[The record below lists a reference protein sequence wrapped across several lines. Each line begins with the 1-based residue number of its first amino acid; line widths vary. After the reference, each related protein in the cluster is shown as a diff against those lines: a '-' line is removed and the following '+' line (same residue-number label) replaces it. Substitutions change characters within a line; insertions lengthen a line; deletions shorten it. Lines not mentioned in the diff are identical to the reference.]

1 MTFAEHARRW
11 LREPLVHFL
20 IAGMAVFLFSAWRGE
35 DVDPESRR
43 ITIDEDQVSRLVA
56 AWEQTWQRPPT
67 QAEIDG
73 FIRDSIREEIYYRE
87 ARRLGL
93 DEDDTVIRRRL
104 RSKMEF
110 LATAEIENATPG
122 DAVLQAW
129 FDRNPAR
136 YARDVRYSFDQIYLG
151 ADAQSSAAPAILA
164 RLGKGK
170 GGKGEAWQ
178 RLGQPISLPA
188 TLDNADRTEIA
199 KVFGE
204 QFADALGAQ
213 KPGGWTGPVASGFG
227 NHLVRIRQAK
237 AASVPRLAEVRQQ
250 VENDWRAATMEARKA
265 QAYQTLLDGYTIRI
279 AKP

>member
-1 MTFAEHARRW
+1 VIAGLHEVTPAHLAHDAGAFMAEDAGEDALAVEPVERVGVGVADARRHDLDQHLAR
-11 LREPLVHFL
+11 LRAFQIEFDDL
-20 IAGMAVFLFSAWRGE
+20 E
-35 DVDPESRR
+35 
-43 ITIDEDQVSRLVA
+43 RLL
-56 AWEQTWQRPPT
+56 
-67 QAEIDG
+67 
-73 FIRDSIREEIYYRE
+73 
-87 ARRLGL
+87 RL
-93 DEDDTVIRRRL
+93 EMQRRRG
-104 RSKMEF
+104 SSS
-110 LATAEIENATPG
+110 PG